1 VEKWNE
7 LALFLGLRLKNCG
20 DRSELTYGSDMPGL
34 HPPLGW
40 QIGAEALRLLLQ
52 CRKDDT
58 QRLVARW
65 EDAGIEMRGEISGGR
80 G

>member
-1 VEKWNE
+1 
-7 LALFLGLRLKNCG
+7 
-20 DRSELTYGSDMPGL
+20 MPGL